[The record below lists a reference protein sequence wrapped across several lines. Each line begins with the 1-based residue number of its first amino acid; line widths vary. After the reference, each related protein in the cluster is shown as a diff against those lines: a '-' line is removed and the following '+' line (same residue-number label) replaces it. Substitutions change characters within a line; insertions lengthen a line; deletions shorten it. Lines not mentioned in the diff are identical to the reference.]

1 MGMREGE
8 RTRRGVRNQGIVCE
22 GIGLPGGRSP
32 VEPTTTGGLERR
44 PAASRCRRIERGQ
57 IGIRMSADIP
67 RLSGQARESGGI
79 RRRLVLPR
87 VTPGS
92 FTSPGRYPVLRYS
105 LSKTTNP
112 LAGMTA
118 SIEPYRD

>member
-1 MGMREGE
+1 MREGE

-32 VEPTTTGGLERR
+32 AEPTTTGGLERR

-67 RLSGQARESGGI
+67 RLSGQAPESGENPPPPRFVAGDA
-79 RRRLVLPR
+79 RLVHVSR
-87 VTPGS
+87 AVPGA
-92 FTSPGRYPVLRYS
+92 
-105 LSKTTNP
+105 P
-112 LAGMTA
+112 LQPFENDESACGDDG
-118 SIEPYRD
+118 IH